1 MIAKNSFPFKLKFTP
16 KQDTTPYGGLLA
28 YLKILSD
35 KKILYQLPGDRLRS
49 QGWLDGQMILAI
61 MFMNI
66 LGFDR
71 VSDIDKLENDKV
83 LGKIVRKLEPYLF
96 GRRSATLI
104 ARLRRGRMR
113 TFPSPRSVL
122 DWLARYHDEAAGQDR
137 VKGEA
142 YIPPPSRELQAL
154 HQINRVL
161 LHQQIAMK
169 GLSHLT
175 IDIDATII
183 ESGKKECKSTYRAAN
198 RTVPFEK
205 GYQPLMGFSPELGLI
220 LHAEMRDGNVPAS
233 KDNLRFLVE
242 ILQMLPTSITSVA
255 VRMDSAGYQHRII
268 NFCNAPSLRPPA
280 LQRFGKIGFVLA
292 GELTEAAMAD
302 IKATKGADWRPCCA
316 GTAGLS
322 GAEIVHVPNKVATR
336 PSGERVRYLAFRQRV
351 NGLGINPG
359 EVKYGH
365 WEGVCA
371 TRLRMLVTNYPAL
384 GEKCTPDGALPAM
397 DMWSVRAEAN
407 LRCGDSEQAH
417 GMVKSDFSAGI
428 LPSGKFGSN
437 SCWLFLACLSLNMVL
452 YSRPLMTSGT
462 GWLRVRM
469 KAFRAAFIFRSA
481 RLVVHANQ
489 FVLKFAASDNEQLE
503 KGWNKLFRLQV

>member
-1 MIAKNSFPFKLKFTP
+1 MVSKNRFPVKINFDPEQEITSF
-16 KQDTTPYGGLLA
+16 GGILP
-28 YLKILSD
+28 YLKIIID
-35 KKILYQLPGDRLRS
+35 KKFLYQLPGDKTRF

-71 VSDIDKLENDKV
+71 VSDIDRLEKDKV

-96 GRRSATLI
+96 GRRSATLL
-104 ARLRRGRMR
+104 ARLRRGRRR
-113 TFPSPRSVL
+113 TFPSARSIR
-122 DWLARYHDEAAGQDR
+122 DWLARFHDEAADQDR

-154 HQINRVL
+154 HHINKVV

-169 GLSHLT
+169 GLTHLT

-183 ESGKKECKSTYRAAN
+183 ASGKKECKSTYRAAN

-220 LHAEMRDGNVPAS
+220 LHAEMRDGNVPANM
-233 KDNLRFLVE
+233 DNLRFLAE

-302 IKATKGADWRPCCA
+302 IRATKGADWQPCCA

-322 GAEIVHVPNKVATR
+322 GADLVHVPNKVATR

-351 NGLGINPG
+351 NGLAIDPDEIGA
-359 EVKYGH
+359 GH
-365 WEGVCA
+365 WEGVG
-371 TRLRMLVTNYPAL
+371 TTKLRLLVTNYPAP
-384 GEKCTPDGALPAM
+384 GAKCASDGALPAM

-417 GMVKSDFSAGI
+417 GMVKADFSAGI
-428 LPSGKFGSN
+428 LPSGKFGAN
-437 SCWLFLACLSLNMVL
+437 SCWLFLACLSQNLVI
-452 YSRPLMTSGT
+452 YGRPLMTSGT
-462 GWLRVRM
+462 AWLRVRM
-469 KAFRAAFIFRSA
+469 KAFRAAFIYRSA

-489 FVLKFAASDNEQLE
+489 LILKFAATDSGNLE